1 MNKIKFGDYVREL
14 RIKKGLTLRAA
25 ADEMG
30 YASPYISRIES
41 GLEKPPSREC
51 LVKMAKTYGV
61 AEETLIERAS
71 NRAKEAYG
79 ELVVNNPALNVLFK
93 VVRDL
98 PEDKIKEAIE
108 YVCKGKGVDPEE
120 FFKEIQ
126 KRKISLPRLGKI
138 SEGLFAADVPPRFLS
153 KVMIEK
159 KAYQFLKKHGLD
171 QDTYCP
177 PTPIEI
183 LLEKEEG
190 IRMSIDDNLKM
201 FKNGE
206 PMELGMSHWSPHQDG
221 IREIRISYALEKGPH
236 ASNHRFRF
244 TVGHELFHALEHLML
259 MDEKERTAD
268 ALCRAVVLLE
278 QNESNKKDRPALI
291 DRWLSAPNQPK
302 RLTSNED
309 WREWQADYFSACV
322 LMPEWSVRKEFVKRF
337 GMQEIVVP
345 EADDVKRIA
354 YEAAKERV
362 CTMGVFEKSMNQV
375 LEVSVMAMAIRLMA
389 VGLVHS

>member
-1 MNKIKFGDYVREL
+1 MKTKFGDYVREL
-14 RIKKGLTLRAA
+14 RVNKGLTLRAA

-41 GLEKPPSREC
+41 GLERPPSREC
-51 LVKMAKTYGV
+51 LEKMAKAYGV
-61 AEETLIERAS
+61 AVDTLIERAS

-98 PEDKIKEAIE
+98 PEDRILEAIDH
-108 YVCKGKGVDPEE
+108 VCKESGLDPQI
-120 FFKEIQ
+120 FRQEIL
-126 KRKISLPRLGKI
+126 KRKISLPRLRKI
-138 SEGLFAADVPPRFLS
+138 NEGLFAADIPPRFLS
-153 KVMIEK
+153 KVMIGK
-159 KAYQFLKKHGLD
+159 RAHQFLKKHGLD

-177 PTPIEI
+177 PTPIEV

-221 IREIRISYALEKGPH
+221 IREIRINYALEKGPY

-268 ALCRAVVLLE
+268 ALHRAIVLE
-278 QNESNKKDRPALI
+278 QHETNKKDRPTLI
-291 DRWLSAPNQPK
+291 DRWFAAPNQPK
-302 RLTSNED
+302 RLTTNED

-337 GMQEIVVP
+337 GTQEIVVS
-345 EADDVKRIA
+345 EAVDVKRIA
-354 YEAAKERV
+354 YEAAKEKV
-362 CTMGVFEKSMNQV
+362 CTMGVFEKSLNQV
-375 LEVSVMAMAIRLMA
+375 FEVSVMAMAIRLMA